1 MWNTLSYTAVILL
14 CAVLGIMA
22 TIYAYFSNNAVIKAQ
37 EKYLSIRTQLI
48 LYFNR
53 FFHYFMS
60 FLIRLIPFL
69 APVILLNDILFLVLA
84 CIMFI
89 IWQIY
94 LECPITLHEKQI
106 LDPTYMAGTSPQY
119 QPFIALLNSSDIF
132 YMVFEY
138 FGAFALAVVAIR
150 VIYKGVIYS
159 SSFESWSSMR
169 RRCLG

>member
-1 MWNTLSYTAVILL
+1 MWNTLSYTSVILI

-22 TIYAYFSNNAVIKAQ
+22 TIHAYFSNNAVIKAQ
-37 EKYLSIRTQLI
+37 EKYLSLRTQLI

-69 APVILLNDILFLVLA
+69 APVIFLNDILFLVFA
-84 CIMFI
+84 SIMFM

-106 LDPTYMAGTSPQY
+106 LDPNYTAGTSQQY

-132 YMVFEY
+132 YTIFEY
-138 FGAFALAVVAIR
+138 TGAFALAVVVIR
-150 VIYKGVIYS
+150 VIYS
-159 SSFESWSSMR
+159 SSFESWSSIR